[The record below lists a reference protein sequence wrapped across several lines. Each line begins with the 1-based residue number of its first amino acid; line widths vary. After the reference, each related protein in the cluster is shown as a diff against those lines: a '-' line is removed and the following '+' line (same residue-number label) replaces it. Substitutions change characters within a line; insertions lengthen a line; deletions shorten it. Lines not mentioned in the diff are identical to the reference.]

1 MVIVGNSLA
10 VQWLGLYTF
19 TAEGMGLIP
28 GRGTKT
34 LQAMQHDQKFKKKKK
49 SRFKPLNLG

>member
-10 VQWLGLYTF
+10 VQWFGLYTF

-28 GRGTKT
+28 GRGIKI
-34 LQAMQHDQKFKKKKK
+34 LQAMQHDQKLKKVIL
-49 SRFKPLNLG
+49 SP